1 MYRNLFH
8 NTQHSTP
15 APCTD
20 HEQANQLSS
29 TRLCTS
35 QAASPPLDPYRSEDA
50 LERLGP
56 AGPDKDS
63 SVSMSTASDST
74 AFPWHMTHASPPVEG
89 AQHDKQV
96 IPAHR
101 AAADAC
107 RVKAQ
112 RERIHPL
119 GLP

>member
-1 MYRNLFH
+1 MSTPPSFARH
-8 NTQHSTP
+8 KQHPRHST
-15 APCTD
+15 AR
-20 HEQANQLSS
+20 S
-29 TRLCTS
+29 
-35 QAASPPLDPYRSEDA
+35 LDPYRSEDA